1 MASLSVR
8 KLDDAV
14 YKQLQ
19 MRAAANGVSMEEE
32 VRGIILRAIFPAQ
45 KISLIFKEHFGEKKG
60 VDLLLPK
67 REPHEPVNFE

>member
-19 MRAAANGVSMEEE
+19 LMAASNGVSMEEE
-32 VRGIILRAIFPAQ
+32 VRGIILQAVFPSK
-45 KISLIFKEHFGEKKG
+45 KISVIFKEHFGEKNG
-60 VDLLLPK
+60 VDLMLPK
-67 REPHEPVNFE
+67 RESHEPMDFE